1 MMKIYQ
7 RKVNPHVEERKQSGP
22 AQISKIV
29 NSFNDK
35 FAMKLTTTIGSMKT
49 FWFMATMMILWMAG
63 IGELVF
69 NDPYPFSLMLLIFAG
84 VFQALAMVAIM
95 VGQNI
100 LSKAS
105 DALSEMTYKDAE
117 AILDEVEEIH
127 EHLHHQDQILT
138 SLMENINVRKNV

>member
-1 MMKIYQ
+1 MMNEYQ
-7 RKVNPHVEERKQSGP
+7 RKENPLLKERKQSGP
-22 AQISKIV
+22 VKIGDII

-35 FAMKLTTTIGSMKT
+35 IAIKLTNTIGSMKM
-49 FWFMATMMILWMAG
+49 FWFMAIVMTLWMAG
-63 IGELVF
+63 IGELLF
-69 NDPYPFSLMLLIFAG
+69 HDPYPFSLMLLIFAG

-127 EHLHHQDQILT
+127 EHLHHQDEILK
-138 SLMENINVRKNV
+138 SLLENINVRKNV

>member
-1 MMKIYQ
+1 MQEYQ
-7 RKVNPHVEERKQSGP
+7 RNENPHIEGRKEFGP
-22 AQISKIV
+22 ALINDVI

-35 FAMKLTTTIGSMKT
+35 VAMKLTNTIGSMKM
-49 FWFMATMMILWMAG
+49 FWFMTTVMVLWMAG
-63 IGELVF
+63 LGEIIF
-69 NDPYPFSLMLLIFAG
+69 NDPYPFSLMLLVFAG

-117 AILDEVEEIH
+117 AILNEVEELH
-127 EHLHHQDQILT
+127 AHLRSQDQILK
-138 SLMENINVRKNV
+138 SLLENKNV

>member
-1 MMKIYQ
+1 MNEYQ
-7 RKVNPHVEERKQSGP
+7 RKDNPLLNERRQSGP
-22 AQISKIV
+22 AKVSDVID
-29 NSFNDK
+29 SFNGK
-35 FAMKLTTTIGSMKT
+35 VAMKLTTTIGSMKT
-49 FWFMATMMILWMAG
+49 FWLMAGTMALWMAG

-84 VFQALAMVAIM
+84 VFQALAMVAVM

-105 DALSEMTYKDAE
+105 DALAQMTYKDAE

-127 EHLHHQDQILT
+127 EHLHHQDQVLQ
-138 SLMENINVRKNV
+138 SLIKDINIRKNQ

>member
-1 MMKIYQ
+1 MKLYQ
-7 RKVNPHVEERKQSGP
+7 RKDNPFLEERKESGP
-22 AQISKIV
+22 VTASDVI

-35 FAMKLTTTIGSMKT
+35 VAMKLTNTIGSMKM
-49 FWFMATMMILWMAG
+49 FWFMASVMALWMAG
-63 IGELVF
+63 IGELLF

-138 SLMENINVRKNV
+138 SLLENINVRKNV